1 MKAICAAMIGMLAL
15 LMSGCITKD
24 EIVSF
29 VIDPDGAVTFSTY
42 LLNITSDLKGEAGK
56 KELADLIRDYEEK
69 QGSYFEIIAKAN
81 AKDVNVA
88 ILRKASPA
96 SGMITARIPSL
107 KDLAAGLSGDDSNCT
122 AVLTE
127 HTRGIRCEFT
137 NTPSKGKELPESKG
151 KELPE
156 PAKLRANSFSELRV
170 ALADG
175 IIVKAQGFSVAQ
187 DKRSALFDMETLEKM
202 ENWEVPSVTILLEWQ
217 IP

>member
-1 MKAICAAMIGMLAL
+1 MKAICAAMISMLAF

-24 EIVSF
+24 EITSV
-29 VIDPDGAVTFSTY
+29 VIDPDGAVSFSIY
-42 LLNITSDLKGEAGK
+42 RLNITSDQKGEDGK
-56 KELADLIRDYEEK
+56 KEFADYIRGLEEK
-69 QGSYFEIIAKAN
+69 NGSDIKDLVKTN
-81 AKDVNVA
+81 ATDVKIT
-88 ILRKASPA
+88 ILRKAAPA
-96 SGMITARIPSL
+96 SVLISARWPSL
-107 KDLAAGLSGDDSNCT
+107 KDFTAGLSDDDINCT
-122 AVLTE
+122 AISTE
-127 HTRGIRCEFT
+127 HTRGIRCKAT
-137 NTPSKGKELPESKG
+137 ITPSKG

-202 ENWEVPSVTILLEWQ
+202 ENWEVPSATILLEWQ